1 MMDSTLELSFPA
13 IRSKTI
19 VGRFDGGEVTSD
31 AGVMLIREADRK
43 MGLSERMAEAAT
55 DRRQHGKVTHTIEEM
70 IRERVYAICLGYE
83 DANDLDL
90 LGSDPALKSAC
101 GKLPSEN
108 DLASQPTISRL
119 ENSITRKDLLEMG
132 MRIAKTVV
140 ADLPRRTKR
149 VILEVDVSD
158 DPCHGQQEFEFFS
171 GYYDEHCYLPL
182 YVHITGG
189 DGRRRLIAALLRH
202 GKAYVTHGLFG
213 TLSRIVGVLR
223 DRFPKL
229 KVILRADGSF
239 GIEGVISWCEKSGVD
254 YVLGLPT
261 NKKLAALSTPV
272 QMDAAIKHKWEGDGC
287 REYGEFG
294 YNAKKWPA
302 ARRVI
307 VKAEITRGEINPRFV
322 VTNLARSPRRL
333 YEFYCRRGDQEN
345 RIKEMKLD
353 LASGRTSCHRF
364 LANQFRLLLHTAA
377 CVLMGTLQEALE
389 GTQWAKAQVGT
400 IRIRLLKVGARVVET
415 CRKIWFHLPTSFPEK
430 EAWARAHR
438 RLVSGMT

>member
-1 MMDSTLELSFPA
+1 MIDSTLELDFPA
-13 IRSKTI
+13 VRSKAI

-31 AGVMLIREADRK
+31 AGVMLLRDADRK
-43 MGLSERMAEAAT
+43 MGLTELMAGLAT
-55 DRRQHGKVTHTIEEM
+55 DRRQPGKVTHPIEEM
-70 IRERVYAICLGYE
+70 IRERVYAIGLGYE

-132 MRIAKTVV
+132 MGIAETVV
-140 ADLPRRTKR
+140 ASLPRRTKR

-213 TLSRIVGVLR
+213 ILSRVVGVLR

-239 GIEGVISWCEKSGVD
+239 GVEDVISWCEGNDVD
-254 YVLGLPT
+254 YVLGLST
-261 NKKLAALSTPV
+261 NKKLAELSTPT
-272 QMDAAIKHKWEGDGC
+272 QMDAALKYKWEGDGC

-294 YNAKKWPA
+294 YQAKTWA
-302 ARRVI
+302 RERRVI
-307 VKAEITRGEINPRFV
+307 VKAEITGGELAPRYV
-322 VTNLARSPRRL
+322 VTNLARSPRRV

-389 GTQWAKAQVGT
+389 GTQWAKAQIGT
-400 IRIRLLKVGARVVET
+400 IRTRLLKVGARVVET

-430 EAWARAHR
+430 EAWVQAHR
-438 RLVSGMT
+438 RLLSGMT

>member
-1 MMDSTLELSFPA
+1 MVDSTLELDFPA
-13 IRSKTI
+13 VGCKAI

-31 AGVMLIREADRK
+31 AGVMLLREADRK
-43 MGLSERMAEAAT
+43 LGLCELMASKVT
-55 DRRQHGKVTHTIEEM
+55 DRREQGKVLHDIEEM
-70 IRERVYAICLGYE
+70 IRERVYAIGLGYE

-101 GKLPSEN
+101 GKLPSDH

-119 ENSITRKDLLEMG
+119 ENSITKRDLLEMG
-132 MRIAKTVV
+132 MGIAEKVI
-140 ADLPRRTKR
+140 AGLPRRTKR
-149 VILEVDVSD
+149 VILEVDISD

-182 YVHITGG
+182 YVHVIGG
-189 DGRRRLIAALLRH
+189 DGRRRLVAALLRH

-213 TLSRIVGVLR
+213 TLDRVVKALR
-223 DRFPKL
+223 DRFPDL
-229 KVILRADGSF
+229 KIILRADGSY
-239 GIEGVISWCEKSGVD
+239 GVEDVISWCEDNKVG
-254 YVLGLPT
+254 YMLGLST
-261 NKKLAALSTPV
+261 NKKLAELSTPI
-272 QMDAAIKHKWEGDGC
+272 QMDAALKYGWEGDGC

-294 YNAKKWPA
+294 YQAGKWA
-302 ARRVI
+302 RERRVV
-307 VKAEITRGEINPRFV
+307 VKAEITGGELAPRYV
-322 VTNLARSPRRL
+322 VTDLARSPQRA

-345 RIKEMKLD
+345 RIKDMKLD

-389 GTQWAKAQVGT
+389 GTQWAKAQIGT
-400 IRIRLLKVGARVVET
+400 IRVRLLKVGARVVET

-430 EAWARAHR
+430 EAWVHAHR
-438 RLVSGMT
+438 RLLSGMT